1 MFSDHYYVNQISSFL
16 VIESIRRVI
25 EHSLVVPY
33 ANRDI
38 VISGPRNTLIEVVLY
53 HRPCSLSYMT
63 VKYQM

>member
-1 MFSDHYYVNQISSFL
+1 MFSDHYYVNKISSFL

-38 VISGPRNTLIEVVLY
+38 VISDPSNTLIEVVLY